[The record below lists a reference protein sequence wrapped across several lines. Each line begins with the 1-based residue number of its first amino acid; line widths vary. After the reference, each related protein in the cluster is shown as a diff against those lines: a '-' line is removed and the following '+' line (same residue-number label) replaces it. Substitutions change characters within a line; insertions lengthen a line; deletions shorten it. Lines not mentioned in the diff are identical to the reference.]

1 MCPKSVLNFVK
12 DTAQSVTKTVN
23 KVVTP
28 VISVVDDVVD
38 FTAEKVENTIKD
50 VSGITAAEKKAKE
63 EYKKKQAEADRMAKE
78 KQAELDRLA
87 REREATVAQQQAT
100 LKAQELRLV
109 EQRDAQGNLVAGLQ
123 EDQATRIS
131 EARARG
137 NAVTNS
143 LSILAQ
149 KSSKAPTAQTS
160 QKKGRTPRP
169 RSTTAG
175 LRLGGGRSGS
185 GSGTN
190 YSV

>member
-1 MCPKSVLNFVK
+1 MCPKTVSKAVSWTFKKVK
-12 DTAQSVTKTVN
+12 NTA
-23 KVVTP
+23 
-28 VISVVDDVVD
+28 
-38 FTAEKVENTIKD
+38 KD
-50 VSGITAAEKKAKE
+50 VSGVTAAEEKAKK
-63 EYKKKQAEADRMAKE
+63 EYKRKQAEADRIAKE

-87 REREATVAQQQAT
+87 RQREATVAQQQAT
-100 LKAQELRLV
+100 LKAQELRLI
-109 EQRDAQGNLVAGLQ
+109 EQRDAQGELVAGLQ
-123 EDQATRIS
+123 ADQETRIS

-143 LSILAQ
+143 LRILAQ

-160 QKKGRTPRP
+160 KKKGRTPRP

-175 LRLGGGRSGS
+175 LRLGGGQSGS

>member
-1 MCPKSVLNFVK
+1 MCPKSVVSFVGGAVK
-12 DTAQSVTKTVN
+12 GVANVASDAVEYAGKKVKNTV
-23 KVVTP
+23 
-28 VISVVDDVVD
+28 
-38 FTAEKVENTIKD
+38 KD
-50 VSGITAAEKKAKE
+50 VSGVTAAEKKAKE
-63 EYKKKQAEADRMAKE
+63 EQKKKQAEADRMAKE

-109 EQRDAQGNLVAGLQ
+109 EQRDAQGELVAGLQ
-123 EDQATRIS
+123 ADQATRIS

-143 LSILAQ
+143 LRILSQ